1 MAITTVPLL
10 PCAAPDATV
19 AFYEALGFTTT
30 HRQDRP
36 YLYLAFVLDDIE
48 VHFKSASPGLDS
60 TEENTG
66 GFLALV
72 DDVAPVHRRFI
83 ATLRSRLGRVP
94 ATGLPRLTR
103 LREGQTRFCIFD
115 PSGNCIVVVNR
126 DEPDVEYGGSPALS
140 GLAKAHDNVRIFRD
154 FKNDD
159 ALAARALD
167 VALRRHGADAS
178 RLDLARAHAD
188 RAELAMA
195 LGDRAQADESR
206 SRLTALALTDD
217 EKTSLSVELDAL
229 EQIEDWM
236 RGA

>member
-1 MAITTVPLL
+1 MTTTTVPVL
-10 PCAAPDATV
+10 PCADPDGTV
-19 AFYEALGFTTT
+19 MFYEALGFTTM

-48 VHFKSASPGLDS
+48 VHFKAASSGLD
-60 TEENTG
+60 TAEENSG

-72 DDVAPVHRRFI
+72 DDVAPVHAQF
-83 ATLRSRLGRVP
+83 AETLRGRLGRVP

-103 LREGQTRFCIFD
+103 LRPGQTRFCIYD
-115 PSGNCIVVVNR
+115 PSGNCIIVINR
-126 DEPDVEYGGSPALS
+126 DEPDVEYGGSKELS
-140 GLAKAHDNVRIFRD
+140 RLAKAHDNVRIFRD

-159 ALAARALD
+159 VLAARALD
-167 VALRRHGADAS
+167 AALRRHGPDAP

-188 RAELAMA
+188 RAELAVA
-195 LGDRAQADESR
+195 LGDRAQADASR
-206 SRLTALALTDD
+206 EELRALALTES
-217 EKTSLSVELDAL
+217 EKRVLSAELTAL